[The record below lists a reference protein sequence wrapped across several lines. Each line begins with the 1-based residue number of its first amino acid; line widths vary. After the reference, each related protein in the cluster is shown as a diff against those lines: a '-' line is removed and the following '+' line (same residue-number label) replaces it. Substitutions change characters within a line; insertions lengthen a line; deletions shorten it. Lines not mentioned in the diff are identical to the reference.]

1 MKRNLEQLANYLVEN
16 GAFLSREQY
25 YIQNYIAYTPCAKMH
40 EIRRQF
46 SQEAIAKEGIDF
58 LKIYAFCIGHEI
70 PLHNVVVFFTELI
83 EKEKLLHND
92 NSFRQEL
99 NAILLYI
106 LSGDGFIFKNSSSL
120 QEPPHIRMGDLY
132 LLAENDVEFMLID
145 TDDNMFT
152 SALED
157 DGDPKAIDIHDSIL
171 MSAIYEQMSLRGYSY
186 YCSDVEYLRPLWLS
200 LNEDSQRA
208 SKWYASWTNE
218 PKENQE
224 LELFPEEITELFDF
238 YAEYCKMQQ
247 GLTKSEK
254 AFFESLKVS
263 GSILLKLEEFWNE
276 LKRLPKQKDNLDS
289 KCQILDKM
297 SEYLAS
303 LTSKEIQNFDSLTD
317 QPVFASDLFKMLH
330 SKQAIAMDRLKEYP
344 ILDRNS
350 PLRRFTRKE
359 RGELTRYKKHPVY
372 KLLKSLQKELGKPSV
387 QKIAPYYLLY
397 VLVNRQK
404 PDSILKNKYRFRKGM
419 LKLEENLKS
428 INSSGMKYMESH
440 LFLYRAMERWWQKV
454 TFQHPSVNEADEKL
468 SYFLFLRC
476 KSIISDIDFTVV
488 SPNEYHKTRRLN
500 NPTKEILNA
509 ITQMFTV
516 DISLL
521 PQFSKTLITPY
532 AFLAFTLETVKQS
545 KKDKAVLKKIKS
557 ILKKEDIQTYKE
569 LAFLGKNGIG
579 MSAPE
584 KSWYVSMARWLED
597 VIRRDELIANYV
609 EGDENIYYPGSDLK
623 VKDIEEAIDWC
634 LDEYR
639 TYPEDFQEHLS
650 KVELAI
656 QQQCCDKIYEKMI
669 KSVASL
675 YKRSL
680 MCIPELDCCE
690 G

>member
-16 GAFLSREQY
+16 GALLSREQY

-40 EIRRQF
+40 EIGRPIF
-46 SQEAIAKEGIDF
+46 PEEIDEQGNEF
-58 LKIYAFCIGHEI
+58 REIYSWCVRHKI
-70 PLHNVVVFFTELI
+70 PLHNAVVFFTELI
-83 EKEKLLHND
+83 KKERSLHKD
-92 NSFRQEL
+92 DSLRHEL
-99 NAILLYI
+99 NAILLFV
-106 LSGDGFIFKNSSSL
+106 LAGDGFIFKNSVSL
-120 QEPPHIRMGDLY
+120 QEQPHIRMGDLY
-132 LLAENDVEFMLID
+132 VLDEVDGEFRPID
-145 TDDNMFT
+145 TFNKINML
-152 SALED
+152 A
-157 DGDPKAIDIHDSIL
+157 
-171 MSAIYEQMSLRGYSY
+171 SAIYEQMSLRGYPY

-247 GLTKSEK
+247 GITTSEEEFLETLK
-254 AFFESLKVS
+254 ASC
-263 GSILLKLEEFWNE
+263 SILLKLEEFCNE
-276 LKRLPKQKDNLDS
+276 MNLLLTQEDNLDS

-317 QPVFASDLFKMLH
+317 QPVLASDLFKILR

-344 ILDRNS
+344 ILGRNS
-350 PLRRFTRKE
+350 PLRNLKRKE
-359 RGELTRYKKHPVY
+359 NDELTRYKKHPVY

-397 VLVNRQK
+397 VLVNKQT
-404 PDSILKNKYRFRKGM
+404 PNSILKKKYRFRKGM

-428 INSSGMKYMESH
+428 IDSSGMKYMESH

-476 KSIISDIDFTVV
+476 KSIISDIDFAVV
-488 SPNEYHKTRRLN
+488 SPNEYRKTRRLN
-500 NPTKEILNA
+500 NPTKELLNA
-509 ITQMFTV
+509 VTQMFTV

-579 MSAPE
+579 MSVPE
-584 KSWYVSMARWLED
+584 KSWYISMARWLED

-656 QQQCCDKIYEKMI
+656 QQQCCDKIYEEMI
-669 KSVASL
+669 KAVASL